1 MVAAEDADVICYMS
15 VDYSVANILNRYCWD
30 ARSRIAYHQRNNIPK
45 RPRPSVNFANQSA
58 KNDGEKQ
65 CADEEDKIALH
76 TISVIKG

>member
-1 MVAAEDADVICYMS
+1 
-15 VDYSVANILNRYCWD
+15 
-30 ARSRIAYHQRNNIPK
+30 
-45 RPRPSVNFANQSA
+45 VNFANQSA